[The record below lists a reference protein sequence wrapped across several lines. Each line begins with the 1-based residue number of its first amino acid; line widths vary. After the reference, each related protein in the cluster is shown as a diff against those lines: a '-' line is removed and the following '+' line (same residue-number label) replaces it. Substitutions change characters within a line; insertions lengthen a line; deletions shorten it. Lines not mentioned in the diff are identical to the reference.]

1 MKKAGR
7 SRCEWRETSL
17 MLELLRR
24 AVVPC
29 LSLQTAMGQ
38 WADVSVQL
46 AEPRRKRIRQ
56 LDRLAVLLS

>member
-29 LSLQTAMGQ
+29 LSLQKAMGQ
-38 WADVSVQL
+38 WADISYQL
-46 AEPRRKRIRQ
+46 AEPSRKRIRQ
-56 LDRLAVLLS
+56 LVQLATLLS

>member
-1 MKKAGR
+1 MKKARR

-29 LSLQTAMGQ
+29 LSMRKVMAQ
-38 WADVSVQL
+38 WADISYQL
-46 AEPRRKRIRQ
+46 AEPSRKRVRQ
-56 LDRLAVLLS
+56 LAQLVTLLS